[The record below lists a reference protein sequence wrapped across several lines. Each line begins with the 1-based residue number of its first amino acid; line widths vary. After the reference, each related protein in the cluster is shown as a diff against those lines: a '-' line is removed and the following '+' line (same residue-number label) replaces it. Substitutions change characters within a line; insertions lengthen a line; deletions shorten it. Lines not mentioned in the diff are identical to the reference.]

1 MTCFSQRTL
10 ETVVH
15 LLVIDSI
22 PVMPDERS
30 NIGHP
35 SEA

>member
-1 MTCFSQRTL
+1 MRYFSQRML

-22 PVMPDERS
+22 LVMSDERS
-30 NIGHP
+30 NIGYP
-35 SEA
+35 REA